1 MEADTQRLCQPYL
14 IDTDI
19 CSLEKCR
26 IREMQPERHFHVNI
40 IGEFQVN
47 VIGELQIS
55 WLLPQSLF
63 PQREKKIWP

>member
-1 MEADTQRLCQPYL
+1 
-14 IDTDI
+14 
-19 CSLEKCR
+19 
-26 IREMQPERHFHVNI
+26 MQPERHFHVNI